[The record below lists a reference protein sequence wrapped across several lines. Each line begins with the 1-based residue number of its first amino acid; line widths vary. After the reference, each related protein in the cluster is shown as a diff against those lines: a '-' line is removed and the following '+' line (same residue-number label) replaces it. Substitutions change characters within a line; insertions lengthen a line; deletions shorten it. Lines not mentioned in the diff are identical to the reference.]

1 MPWVT
6 YQMVKGNTD
15 PAFTVLCV
23 ILCVAVLVAFGILI
37 YKIHKHKQ

>member
-23 ILCVAVLVAFGILI
+23 IVCAVVLVAFGILI
-37 YKIHKHKQ
+37 YKIRKDK